1 LQKRRDHLTIITS
14 ILSIA
19 RNGATKTRIVY
30 RANLNFERAT
40 RYMAYLI
47 EKGLLEQQTGSSGSP
62 IYRTSDKGIQFLKDV
77 KRILELV

>member
-1 LQKRRDHLTIITS
+1 MD

-40 RYMAYLI
+40 RYITYLI
-47 EKGLLEQQTGSSGSP
+47 EKGLLERQTHGSESTM
-62 IYRTSDKGIQFLKDV
+62 YKTTNKGIQFLKDI